1 MNDKRREQLMDEY
14 EEAALKLLMD
24 EYAEIDGERLL
35 REYEE
40 AEKEGTVSDVPEDL
54 DRKCRAIIRK
64 NFAREKRNNSLVLL
78 GRLSK
83 KVAAF
88 AIVLLGFFSTLFL
101 TVDAVRL
108 PVINF
113 FLKNMG
119 NHSVLV
125 IDEPSQESMQGY
137 SRSEFADMLVARL
150 SELLPPGYSLV
161 EGNFDEN
168 SVGFA
173 CFKHKGTDAV
183 NFSIINVDS
192 YFTVD
197 TEDCDRCERL
207 SDMSIEGYYIEKG
220 NRNTVVWLNSS
231 QSKIFTLISEALG
244 KDDLL
249 QIANTLNESENSNS

>member
-40 AEKEGTVSDVPEDL
+40 AEKEGIVSDVPEDL
-54 DRKCRAIIRK
+54 DQKCRAIIRK

-101 TVDAVRL
+101 TVDAVRS

-113 FLKNMG
+113 FLNNKG

-125 IDEPSQESMQGY
+125 VDESGQGSTLGY
-137 SRSEFADMLVARL
+137 SRNELTDKLVNRL
-150 SELLPPGYSLV
+150 AELLPPEYSLL
-161 EGNFDEN
+161 EDNFDEN
-168 SVGFA
+168 SIGFA
-173 CFKHKGTDAV
+173 CFENEGTDAV
-183 NFSIINVDS
+183 NFSIINDDS
-192 YFTVD
+192 HFTID
-197 TEDCDRCERL
+197 TEDCDRCERI
-207 SDMSIEGYYIEKG
+207 SEMSIEGYYIEKG
-220 NRNTVVWLNSS
+220 SRNMVIWLNSP
-231 QSKIFTLISEALG
+231 QNKIFTLISEALG
-244 KDDLL
+244 KDELL
-249 QIANTLNESENSNS
+249 QIANALNKIE